1 VLELT
6 DGVTGRVVD
15 RLRRAAIHEAAV
27 KSQRNSLEV
36 LQHVGAR
43 LPTIISQRA

>member
-1 VLELT
+1 MN
-6 DGVTGRVVD
+6 
-15 RLRRAAIHEAAV
+15 
-27 KSQRNSLEV
+27 SQRIGLEV